1 MPKDW
6 YVYIIRCSDK
16 SLYTGISTDVVRRF
30 AEHQAQG
37 NKTAKYLRGKQP
49 LQLALQI
56 KVNNRSNALVIENKI
71 KKLSKS
77 QKEQL
82 LKMSAQHLY
91 NLLVCQQQ

>member
-16 SLYTGISTDVVRRF
+16 SLYTGVSTDVVRRF

-37 NKTAKYLRGKQP
+37 SKTAKYLRGKQP

-56 KVNNRSNALVIENKI
+56 KVNNRSNALSIENKI
-71 KKLSKS
+71 KKLSKL

-91 NLLVCQQQ
+91 NLLICQQQ

>member
-16 SLYTGISTDVVRRF
+16 SLYTGVSTDVVRRF

-56 KVNNRSNALVIENKI
+56 KVNNRSNALSIENKI
-71 KKLSKS
+71 KKLSKL
-77 QKEQL
+77 QKRAIT
-82 LKMSAQHLY
+82 K
-91 NLLVCQQQ
+91 NVCTTFI